1 MADTNEFTKK
11 AGELTPTGL
20 KEFCFDP
27 AGKTKQIMAGLSEK
41 KSKERLKNEVLSNK
55 KKQIL
60 KSRNEEMDMKRLKAS
75 KLESVDTAPKFHEAP
90 TKKPKAMG
98 R

>member
-1 MADTNEFTKK
+1 MNEKMMQ
-11 AGELTPTGL
+11 E
-20 KEFCFDP
+20 KE
-27 AGKTKQIMAGLSEK
+27 
-41 KSKERLKNEVLSNK
+41 NK
-55 KKQIL
+55 KQNL